1 LTSFLPAAV
10 SARSYHVAAVSQ
22 VQTVD
27 LALCQRSP
35 MPAWQIAKPKSS
47 DSNAEKMFDA
57 VSNDLEHAPN
67 LAIDSLPQNNAK
79 ARRRQ
84 GMKPRNFRALAIK
97 NNAAQQL
104 RSEHRVPRSI
114 QRDLVLFVY
123 LEAGMREPLRQF
135 TIIRQKQ

>member
-1 LTSFLPAAV
+1 LASFLPAAI
-10 SARSYHVAAVSQ
+10 SGRGYNVAAVSR

-27 LALCQRSP
+27 LALCQRPP
-35 MPAWQIAKPKSS
+35 MPAWQIAKPKVS

-57 VSNDLEHAPN
+57 VSDDLEHAPD
-67 LAIDSLPQNNAK
+67 LAIDSLAQNNAK

-97 NNAAQQL
+97 NNATQQL

-114 QRDLVLFVY
+114 QCDLVLFVY
-123 LEAGMREPLRQF
+123 LEAGVGEPLRQF
-135 TIIRQKQ
+135 AIIRQKQ